1 MKLSTQILLAFL
13 LVLLLSIVDSGSNY
27 LLSLKVEK
35 NIEFLNKSQEII
47 RNSTRLHK
55 TMIEMQSS
63 FRGFLLTQDDNFLDG
78 YNNGL
83 TTIPELLSEQED
95 LITDNPTQMSILD
108 SIKLLHHIWLA
119 YADTL
124 IRAREI
130 SVLNGSPDSY
140 QILFETR
147 FKKQIGKNINDDI
160 SKRIAEFDRVEYGIR
175 KTHSNNLI
183 ASIKKTHKF
192 SLIFFLLTV
201 TIGIIT
207 ALYIVFR
214 TSKRIQT
221 MVKLAENISDG
232 QFTTINDHRK
242 DELTSLSNS
251 LNKMSENLQKNI
263 NELENR
269 NAELDKFAYVVSHDL
284 KAPLRGIHNVI
295 NWTEEDLGS
304 ELSPQMK
311 KHLDIISHRAKR
323 MEDLIN
329 GLLDYARVR
338 SKTVPQ
344 ITNVN
349 EIVYQII
356 DSIVPR
362 NFKVEVYDLPILF
375 TEKSKLE
382 QVFENLISNAIKYT
396 PGKDGK
402 IIVSCKEH
410 VDHYEFSVK
419 DNGIGIDPEYHF
431 RIFEMFQTLREKDEK
446 ESTGI
451 GLAIIKRILDEQ
463 SSSIHVVSALGQG
476 TEFIFTWPRNLN

>member
-13 LVLLLSIVDSGSNY
+13 LVLLLSIFDTGSNY
-27 LLSLKVEK
+27 LLSLKVER
-35 NIEFLNKSQEII
+35 NIDFLNKSQEIV

-55 TMIEMQSS
+55 IMIEMQSS

-78 YNNGL
+78 YKNGL
-83 TTIPELLSEQED
+83 TSVPELLAEQEE
-95 LITDNPTQMSILD
+95 LIKGNPTQMSILD
-108 SIKLLHHIWLA
+108 SVKSLHHTWLA

-124 IRAREI
+124 IGSREI
-130 SVLNGSPDSY
+130 SVSNGSPNTY
-140 QILFETR
+140 QFLFENR
-147 FKKQIGKNINDDI
+147 LKKQIGKNINDDI
-160 SKRIAEFDRVEYGIR
+160 SKKFAEFDRMEYGIR
-175 KTHSNNLI
+175 KIHSNNLI
-183 ASIKKTHKF
+183 ASIKKTHNF
-192 SLIFFLLTV
+192 SLILLMLTII
-201 TIGIIT
+201 IGIST

-221 MVKLAENISDG
+221 MVKFAENISDG
-232 QFTTINDHRK
+232 HFTTISDHSK
-242 DELTSLSNS
+242 DELTSLSRS
-251 LNKMSENLQKNI
+251 LNKMSENLQRNI

-284 KAPLRGIHNVI
+284 KAPIRGIHNVI

-338 SKTVPQ
+338 RKTAPQ

-362 NFKVEVYDLPILF
+362 SFTVEVHNLPIFF
-375 TEKSKLE
+375 TERSKLE
-382 QVFENLISNAIKYT
+382 QVFENLISNAVKYT
-396 PGKDGK
+396 PDKDGR
-402 IIVSCKEH
+402 IIISCKEYP
-410 VDHYEFSVK
+410 DHYEFSVR

-451 GLAIIKRILDEQ
+451 GLAIIRRILDEQ
-463 SSSIHVVSALGQG
+463 NCSIRVASALGVG
-476 TEFIFTWPRNLN
+476 AEFIFTWPRNIK